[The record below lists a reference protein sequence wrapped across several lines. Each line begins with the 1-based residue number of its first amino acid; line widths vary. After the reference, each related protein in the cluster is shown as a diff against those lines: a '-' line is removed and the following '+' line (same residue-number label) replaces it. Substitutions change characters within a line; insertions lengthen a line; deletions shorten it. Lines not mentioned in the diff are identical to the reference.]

1 MADPVS
7 WLVIEKG
14 WAVLDRTGES
24 VGTIAEVVG
33 DLELDIFTG
42 LAVSTGLLATPRSV
56 PAERVRTIVDGEV
69 HLDLTADEVEA
80 LELYEP

>member
-14 WAVLDRTGES
+14 WAVLDRSGEQAGK
-24 VGTIAEVVG
+24 VAEVIG
-33 DLELDIFTG
+33 DLERDIFTG
-42 LAVSTGLLATPRSV
+42 LSVSTGLLATPRYV

-69 HLDLTADEVEA
+69 QLDLTRDEVEA
-80 LELYEP
+80 LDEYEP

>member
-14 WAVLDRTGES
+14 WAVLDRTGQQ
-24 VGTIAEVVG
+24 VGKVAEVIG
-33 DLELDIFTG
+33 DLERDIFTG
-42 LAVSTGLLATPRSV
+42 LALSPGLLATARYA

-69 HLDLTADEVEA
+69 HLDLTHDEAGA
-80 LELYEP
+80 LDEYEP